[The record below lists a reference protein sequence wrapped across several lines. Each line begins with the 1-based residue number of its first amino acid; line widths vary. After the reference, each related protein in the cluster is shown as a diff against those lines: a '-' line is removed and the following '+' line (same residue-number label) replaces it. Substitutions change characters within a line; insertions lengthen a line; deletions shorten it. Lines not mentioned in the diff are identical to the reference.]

1 MAVAGLSMPEAQPPT
16 MTTDADA
23 QLIARIRALTTPLA
37 PLPTAVSPRVDPL
50 TGIRAVLFDVYGTLV
65 ISGCGDIGLTATDDL
80 PKAFAEAWRAAELD
94 SGALPEGFDAATTL
108 KDKIQA
114 DHAASRAAGVDYP
127 EVDIVAIWR
136 RLLADLRI
144 SADDSRLRRLALEY
158 ELRTNPV
165 WPMPGLAAVLA
176 TLAARGL
183 VLGLVSNAQF
193 YTPLMLEAFLGR
205 PLAAAG
211 LDPDC
216 CLLSYRE
223 AVAKPSTAIYR
234 PALDALQSGH
244 GVAPEA
250 VLYIGNDIR
259 NDVQPARALGCRTAL
274 FAGDA
279 RSLRLREDDPVLR
292 RVVPDRVLT
301 ELEQLT
307 TQLLPAAPG

>member
-1 MAVAGLSMPEAQPPT
+1 MPEAQPPT

-259 NDVQPARALGCRTAL
+259 NDVQPAQALGCRTAL

>member
-1 MAVAGLSMPEAQPPT
+1 

-37 PLPTAVSPRVDPL
+37 PLPTAMSPRVDPL
-50 TGIRAVLFDVYGTLV
+50 IGIRAVLFDVYGTLV

-94 SGALPEGFDAATTL
+94 PRALPKGFDAATALT
-108 KDKIQA
+108 DKIRA

-176 TLAARGL
+176 TLAAQGL

-205 PLAAAG
+205 PLAAVG

-216 CLLSYRE
+216 CVLSYRQ

-234 PALDALQSGH
+234 PALDALQSRH
-244 GVAPEA
+244 GIAPEA

-259 NDVQPARALGCRTAL
+259 NDVQPAQALGCRTAL

-279 RSLRLREDDPVLR
+279 RSLRLREDDPGLR
-292 RVVPDRVLT
+292 RVVADRAVT

-307 TQLLPAAPG
+307 AQLLPAAPG

>member
-1 MAVAGLSMPEAQPPT
+1 

-94 SGALPEGFDAATTL
+94 SGALPEGFDAATAL
-108 KDKIQA
+108 KDKIQV

-127 EVDIVAIWR
+127 EVDIVATWQ

-205 PLAAAG
+205 PLAAVG

-216 CLLSYRE
+216 CLLSYRQ

-234 PALDALQSGH
+234 PALDALQCRH
-244 GVAPEA
+244 GIAPGA

-259 NDVQPARALGCRTAL
+259 NDVQPAQALGCRTAL

-292 RVVPDRVLT
+292 RVVADRVVT

-307 TQLLPAAPG
+307 AQLLPAAPG